1 MKFEELS
8 KAAQDIIINMV
19 EYCLDENN
27 GVPPNTIMPASTKQ
41 DILKYKVELNRAVDF
56 YTNNDGLF

>member
-27 GVPPNTIMPASTKQ
+27 DVPSNTIMPASTKQ

-56 YTNNDGLF
+56 YMNNDGLF